1 MALQK
6 VQLTGARETMLV
18 TLYGRAVESRSAD
31 PILEDKL
38 AEEIVARLD
47 YDFARFKVSRSE
59 AMSVAVRVKYVD
71 RAAADALADVPG
83 ATVLHLACGLDTR
96 TFRMDPDARLE
107 WYEVDYPEVID
118 LRRQI
123 VPDRPTHHLIGSS
136 VTDLGW
142 LEQVPAD
149 RPVVVVAEGLM
160 QYLTKDEFSLLLRD
174 IVRQVPERPGGV
186 RLLELLRRTLRQV
199 PTRDQ
204 GDRRDDR
211 WLGDRRPSRAG
222 DMGAGPHARCVAGIP
237 GPSRSR
243 PGIRTGPGARRAD
256 AAGAGAPRRG
266 PHPPLPVLSARR
278 PAGRTCAV
286 GAV

>member
-123 VPDRPTHHLIGSS
+123 VPDRPRHHLIGSS

-174 IVRQVPERPGGV
+174 IVHRFPSGQVV
-186 RLLELLRRTLRQV
+186 F
-199 PTRDQ
+199 DC
-204 GDRRDDR
+204 
-211 WLGDRRPSRAG
+211 WNSF
-222 DMGAGPHARCVAGIP
+222 
-237 GPSRSR
+237 
-243 PGIRTGPGARRAD
+243 GARFGKYQRAIR
-256 AAGAGAPRRG
+256 ATGATTGGWGIDDPRALETWVPGLMLVASQGYLDLPEVARASAPARALVALMRRV
-266 PHPPLPVLSARR
+266 PVLRD
-278 PAGRTCAV
+278 V
-286 GAV
+286 GLILRYRF